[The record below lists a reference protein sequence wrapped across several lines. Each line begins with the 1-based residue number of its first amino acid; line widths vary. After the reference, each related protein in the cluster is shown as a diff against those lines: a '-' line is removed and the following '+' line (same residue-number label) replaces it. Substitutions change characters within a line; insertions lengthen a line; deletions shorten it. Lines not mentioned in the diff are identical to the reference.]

1 MNRYAL
7 EMYARE
13 KQQNSVSMST
23 IRPLFGFLSRSRA
36 RVLDYQSEP
45 PTNDSMTFIYGLRC
59 DLVNLDLDEALP
71 ISK

>member
-13 KQQNSVSMST
+13 KQQNYASVST
-23 IRPLFGFLSRSRA
+23 IPTLLGFLSRKRA
-36 RVLDYQSEP
+36 QAINNQSER
-45 PTNDSMTFIYGLRC
+45 PTDSMTFIYGLRC

-71 ISK
+71 VSK